1 MKHDEI
7 WAVSYERICEFFER
21 ASGIQPIS
29 CGKYSGEGIQ
39 IMVSRLPERALGS
52 LRFPQT
58 RVIIDGSGSEDLYK
72 IFRLHFLSAGG

>member
-21 ASGIQPIS
+21 VSGIQSIS
-29 CGKYSGEGIQ
+29 CGKYSGDGVQ
-39 IMVSRLPERALGS
+39 IVVSRLPERALGS

-72 IFRLHFLSAGG
+72 IFQLHFLSAGG